1 MIQIDKNMPQRT
13 LAHPFSIHGVGL
25 HSGKDVSITLLPAP
39 ENHGYKFQRVDL
51 EDKPIINADVGRVVS
66 TNRSTTLRQ
75 GDAQVMTVEHAL
87 SALYGMGVDNALIE
101 VDNVEMPI
109 LDGSA
114 SAYVELIS
122 KVGVIEQKAPREYLQ
137 LEEPLSYK
145 DEETGSEMMLIPSDH
160 FEATTLIDFDSPV
173 LGQQYAYLE
182 DIDEYGT
189 AIAPARTFVFVHEL
203 EALIDQGLI
212 KGGDLDNAIVIAN
225 KQLSEEELKRISK
238 KMGRDTVVV
247 EKEGILNTVDLQFK
261 NEPARH
267 KLLDLIGDISL
278 VGVRLKGKIVAN
290 KPGHRVNVEF
300 AKLIKAKYTE
310 IKKLKGKP
318 NYDPNLPP
326 VMDTRAI
333 EKMLPHRHPF
343 LLVDKI
349 IEVGEKHV
357 VGVKNISVDQLYAPG
372 HFPGNPIFPGV
383 LQVEALAQTGGILAL
398 TIINEPDSK
407 WDTYFVKID
416 NTRFKTM
423 VRPGDTLLLKM
434 ELLQPIRRGMVT
446 MYGIAYVGNKIA
458 CEGEF
463 TAQVVKVKD
472 HD

>member
-1 MIQIDKNMPQRT
+1 MITTDKNTPQQT
-13 LAHPFSIHGVGL
+13 LADVVRIQGTGL
-25 HSGKDVSITLLPAP
+25 HSGKPVTLTLHPAP
-39 ENHGYKFQRVDL
+39 ENHGFKFQRVDL
-51 EDKPIINADVGRVVS
+51 EDKPIILADVSKVVS

-75 GDAQVMTVEHAL
+75 GDVQVMTVEHVL
-87 SALYGMGVDNALIE
+87 SALYGMGVDNALIT
-101 VDNVEMPI
+101 VDNVEIPI

-114 SAYVELIS
+114 APYVQMIEE
-122 KVGVIEQKAPREYLQ
+122 VGLRDQAAPREYFQ
-137 LEEPLSYK
+137 PEEPLSYK
-145 DEETGSEMMLIPSDH
+145 DEESGSEMLFIPSDH
-160 FEATTLIDFDSPV
+160 FEATTLIDFNSPV

-182 DIDEYGT
+182 NLDEYKY

-212 KGGDLDNAIVIAN
+212 KGGDLNNAIVIAN
-225 KQLSEEELKRISK
+225 KQMDEDDLKRISD
-238 KMGRDTVVV
+238 KMGRETVVV
-247 EKEGILNTVDLQFK
+247 EKEGILNTIDLQFK

-290 KPGHRVNVEF
+290 KPGHKVNVEL
-300 AKLIKAKYTE
+300 AKRIKNKYVE
-310 IKKLKGKP
+310 SKKLKGKP
-318 NYDPNLPP
+318 NYDPNIPP
-326 VMDTRAI
+326 IKDTEAI
-333 EKMLPHRHPF
+333 KAMIPHRYPF

-349 IEVGEKHV
+349 IEVGENYI
-357 VGVKNISVDQLYAPG
+357 VGIKNISHDQLYSQG

-407 WDTYFVKID
+407 WNTYFVKID
-416 NTRFKTM
+416 NTRFKNM
-423 VRPGDTLLLKM
+423 VKPGDTLILKM
-434 ELLQPIRRGMVT
+434 ELMQPIRRGMVT

-463 TAQVVKVKD
+463 TAQIVKIKS
-472 HD
+472 

>member
-1 MIQIDKNMPQRT
+1 MIEIDKNMPQQT
-13 LAHPFSIHGVGL
+13 LGNAFSIEGVGL
-25 HSGKDVSITLLPAP
+25 HSGKKVTVTVRPAP
-39 ENHGYKFQRVDL
+39 ENHGYKFKRIDL
-51 EDKPIINADVGRVVS
+51 EDKPVIHADVSRVVS

-75 GDAQVMTVEHAL
+75 GDAQVMTVEHLLA
-87 SALYGMGVDNALIE
+87 ALYGTGVDNALIE
-101 VDNVEMPI
+101 VDNVELPI

-114 SAYVELIS
+114 KPYVERIQKS
-122 KVGVIEQKAPREYLQ
+122 GIVRQKAPREFLRV
-137 LEEPLSYK
+137 EDALSFK
-145 DEETGSEMMLIPSDH
+145 DEDSGSEMMLIPSDH
-160 FEATTLIDFDSPV
+160 FEATALIDFNSPI

-182 DIDEYGT
+182 DINEFSE
-189 AIAPARTFVFVHEL
+189 AIAPSRTFVFVHEL

-225 KQLSEEELKRISK
+225 KELNEEELKRISK
-238 KMGRDTVVV
+238 KLGRDAVVV
-247 EKEGILNTVDLQFK
+247 QKEGILNTVDLQFK

-267 KLLDLIGDISL
+267 KLLDLIGDIAL
-278 VGVRLKGKIVAN
+278 VGVRLRGKIVAN

-300 AKLIKAKYTE
+300 AKKIKNKYTE

-318 NYDPNLPP
+318 NYDPNIPA
-326 VMDTRAI
+326 VMDLKAI

-357 VGVKNISVDQLYAPG
+357 VGIKNISADQLYASG

-398 TIINEPDSK
+398 TIINEPESN

-423 VRPGDTLLLKM
+423 VRPGDTLILKM
-434 ELLQPIRRGMVT
+434 ELTQPIRRGMVT

-463 TAQVVKVKD
+463 TAQVVKRKED
-472 HD
+472 D